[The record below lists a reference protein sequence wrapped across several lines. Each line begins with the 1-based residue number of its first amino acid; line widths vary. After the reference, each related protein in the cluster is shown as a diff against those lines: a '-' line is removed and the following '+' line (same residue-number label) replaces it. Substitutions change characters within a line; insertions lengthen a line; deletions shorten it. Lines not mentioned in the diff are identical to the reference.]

1 MRSGQCDTLAD
12 GRNFEGLVGLRSS
25 PLVYSYSE
33 VGIENLHDL
42 KGGIRMWVVIDMELG
57 A

>member
-1 MRSGQCDTLAD
+1 
-12 GRNFEGLVGLRSS
+12 LVS
-25 PLVYSYSE
+25 SYSE